1 MGAQLRAV
9 FSAGQHRTICWRHA
23 GMGLLT
29 SMLVVLGFAGTE
41 ARADF
46 PTRVIETTGGPVRG
60 VNDSV
65 VNKFQGIR
73 YANSTAGASRWT
85 PPTAPARSH
94 TTFDATTPG
103 SPCPQLV
110 NQFSAHPPF
119 SEDCLFLNVT
129 TPVHSQGEN
138 AGLPVWIFIHG
149 GALVTGEGAAFD
161 PSVLVST
168 QNIIVVTINY
178 RLGALGWLAHPAL
191 DGSGIAGNYG
201 LMDQQ
206 LAFQWVRDN
215 IEHFGGNPQ
224 RVTIGGESAGGLSTS
239 SNLASPT
246 AKGLFDA
253 AIIESGAY
261 MLFTVRSV
269 AAQEALGVS
278 LATAVGCTGMNPQI
292 AACLRNAPFATLLA
306 AQGGIN
312 TSPTSGTTILPLG
325 LADAFGN
332 GSFNRVPVMQGTNLN
347 EGTLFEPF
355 FFDPTFTFVPGGRA
369 QFLVDHG
376 FLTYPQE
383 VGIISGTSAD
393 PVKVATLATLY
404 PPANFPN
411 PDNSNL
417 PSADQALGQIFTDIT
432 FTCRG
437 LDSNQLLAKFVPV
450 HAYEF
455 ADPNAPDL
463 FQPLIGFSYGASHA
477 AELQYLFDAKTLQG
491 PADAA
496 ANAASPAPG
505 AAVQP
510 PPLTAGGAQLA
521 AEMKAY
527 WANFVRFH
535 NPNGRR
541 EGDEED
547 DDHHGN
553 DHDLA
558 FWPAFGQLGFV
569 QKLVPGPAQPFPITN
584 FSTAHNCDALTT
596 LGLIK

>member
-1 MGAQLRAV
+1 MGGQQRAG
-9 FSAGQHRTICWRHA
+9 FSAGQDRTICWRHA

-29 SMLVVLGFAGTE
+29 SILMVLGVAGTE
-41 ARADF
+41 AMADSR
-46 PTRVIETTGGPVRG
+46 TSVIETTSGPVRG
-60 VNDSV
+60 VSDGV

-73 YANSTAGASRWT
+73 YANSTAGGSRWT

-103 SPCPQLV
+103 SPCPQQV
-110 NQFSAHPPF
+110 NQFSAQPPF

-129 TPVHSQGEN
+129 TPVHSKGDDD
-138 AGLPVWIFIHG
+138 GLPVWIFIHG
-149 GALVTGEGAAFD
+149 GALVTGEGAAYD

-178 RLGALGWLAHPAL
+178 RLGALGWLAHPSL
-191 DGSGIAGNYG
+191 DGNGIAGNYG

-206 LAFQWVRDN
+206 LAFKWVRDN
-215 IEHFGGNPQ
+215 IEHFGGNPH

-246 AKGLFDA
+246 AKGLFHA

-261 MLFTVRSV
+261 MLFTVRPV
-269 AAQEALGVS
+269 AAQDALGVS
-278 LATAVGCTGMNPQI
+278 FATAVGCTGMDPQI
-292 AACLRNAPFATLLA
+292 AACLRNVPFATLLA
-306 AQGGIN
+306 AQGSIN
-312 TSPTSGTTILPLG
+312 TSPTAGTTILPQG
-325 LADAFGN
+325 LADAFSS

-355 FFDPTFTFVPGGRA
+355 FFDPAFTFVPGGRA

-383 VGIISGTSAD
+383 VGIISGIAD
-393 PVKVATLATLY
+393 PVKVGTLVTLY

-411 PDNSNL
+411 PDNNNQ

-437 LDSNQLLAKFVPV
+437 LNSNQLLARFVPV

-510 PPLTAGGAQLA
+510 PPLTTGGTKLA

-535 NPNGRR
+535 DPNGRR

-547 DDHHGN
+547 DDHHAN
-553 DHDLA
+553 NHDLA
-558 FWPAFGQLGFV
+558 FWPAFGQRGFV
-569 QKLVPGPAQPFPITN
+569 QKLVPGPAEPFPITN
-584 FSTAHNCDALTT
+584 FSPEHNCDTLTM